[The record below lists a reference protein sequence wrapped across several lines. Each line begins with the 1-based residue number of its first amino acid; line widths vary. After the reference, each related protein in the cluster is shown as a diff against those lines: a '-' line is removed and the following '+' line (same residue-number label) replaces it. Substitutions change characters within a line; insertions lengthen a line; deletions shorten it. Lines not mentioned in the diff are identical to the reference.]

1 MAEDPRAW
9 IHGDETAREA
19 LARVLSARPF
29 LLLPP
34 LHRVPLR
41 VGNVVEIAGASNSAK
56 SQVLLQAAVHCI
68 LPKEWR
74 GIHFG
79 GLERVVAYFDLDC
92 RFDVLRLSQ
101 ILRHRIMEH
110 FGKLLYFD
118 LYLLLLQFKS
128 NPIYLVAGSTHHT
141 DWPMNEG
148 CQKND
153 TKVAWTWEFDE
164 ELLSCMRR
172 FLYIRCYSSSD
183 FLAALKTLHGQ
194 SERKSDAL
202 GSGIYFLMIDSIGA
216 FYWIDRTCQPLPL
229 GDNKSR
235 KNLSP
240 QTLAESIV
248 QEIRKLLELQ
258 PMLVLASKTTLF
270 GAGSLTN
277 ATQRTSG
284 KWHSVEATDFR
295 TSNWDGRR
303 NLPFHEY
310 MPLVRLFILQELS

>member
-9 IHGDETAREA
+9 IHGDEAAREA

-110 FGKLLYFD
+110 FG
-118 LYLLLLQFKS
+118 
-128 NPIYLVAGSTHHT
+128 STHHT
-141 DWPMNEG
+141 DWQMNEG

-153 TKVAWTWEFDE
+153 TKVAWTCEFDE
-164 ELLSCMRR
+164 ELLLSCMRR

-202 GSGIYFLMIDSIGA
+202 GSGIYFLMIDRVQLQVSEGFTSEVENKQLSVYISE
-216 FYWIDRTCQPLPL
+216 WVQPPL
-229 GDNKSR
+229 NIKDKFTDG
-235 KNLSP
+235 
-240 QTLAESIV
+240 IV
-248 QEIRKLLELQ
+248 VI
-258 PMLVLASKTTLF
+258 P
-270 GAGSLTN
+270 
-277 ATQRTSG
+277 
-284 KWHSVEATDFR
+284 
-295 TSNWDGRR
+295 
-303 NLPFHEY
+303 
-310 MPLVRLFILQELS
+310 